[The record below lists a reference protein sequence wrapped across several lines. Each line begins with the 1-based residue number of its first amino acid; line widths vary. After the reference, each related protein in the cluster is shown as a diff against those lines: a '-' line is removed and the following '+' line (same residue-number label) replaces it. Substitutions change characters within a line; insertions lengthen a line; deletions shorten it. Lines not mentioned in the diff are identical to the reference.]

1 MTENKKIR
9 SGCDDLLCFFCEKRF
24 VYQACLDNHV
34 KKVHPRADVLAIQQS
49 VWPAW
54 VFDPV
59 KLQDLCSAVTTFSRS
74 GAVAGFKFL
83 DVPAPLA
90 DALVGLARSVSMPD
104 AISVSSMESFSY
116 SVSSV
121 DDGMQANAGIV
132 VIESPSLT
140 DEEVKEILQSGS
152 SVHSDMDDL
161 DDLLR
166 AFEEGNQG

>member
-1 MTENKKIR
+1 MIR
-9 SGCDDLLCFFCEKRF
+9 SKIE
-24 VYQACLDNHV
+24 
-34 KKVHPRADVLAIQQS
+34 I
-49 VWPAW
+49 
-54 VFDPV
+54 
-59 KLQDLCSAVTTFSRS
+59 
-74 GAVAGFKFL
+74 
-83 DVPAPLA
+83 VPAPLA

-104 AISVSSMESFSY
+104 AISVSPMESFSY

-140 DEEVKEILQSGS
+140 DEEVKEILHSGS